1 VRDAISADPEGYWR
15 EFAQFAGPSLEKIVG
30 WGKIVLI
37 GDASHPLNGVSPVIF
52 GGFSALVLYMN

>member
-1 VRDAISADPEGYWR
+1 MRDAISAVPEGYWR

-37 GDASHPLNGVSPVIF
+37 GDASHPLNGVSPLILR
-52 GGFSALVLYMN
+52 GSSALVLLLD